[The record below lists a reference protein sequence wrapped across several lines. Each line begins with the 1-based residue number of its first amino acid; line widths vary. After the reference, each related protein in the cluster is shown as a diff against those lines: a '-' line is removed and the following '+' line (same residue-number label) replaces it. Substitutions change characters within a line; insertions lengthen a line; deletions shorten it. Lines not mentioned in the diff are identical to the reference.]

1 MKFKEVI
8 KEDVYDMEFLEA
20 FEIILREMKNY
31 ILQEELQQLFQK
43 IDISD
48 NDKKPELMT
57 TSTPTFLID
66 EKELTDTD
74 SQATTIRQTEDDE
87 DYIPSESDTD
97 DSQATIIEDD
107 NILPSPKSLSE
118 ETDVDMM
125 GFSSDTEQETEQE
138 TEQQEKES
146 NVDMM
151 VFSSPRFYQSVIQS
165 ESDDSE
171 DETFDNIKKKK
182 RRLN

>member
-48 NDKKPELMT
+48 NDEKPELMT

-97 DSQATIIEDD
+97 SQATIIEDD
-107 NILPSPKSLSE
+107 NILPSPKSVSQ
-118 ETDVDMM
+118 
-125 GFSSDTEQETEQE
+125 QETEQE
-138 TEQQEKES
+138 TEQQEES
-146 NVDMM
+146 DVDMM
-151 VFSSPRFYQSVIQS
+151 VFSSPRFYQSTIQS

>member
-48 NDKKPELMT
+48 NDEKPELMT

-97 DSQATIIEDD
+97 SQATIIEDD
-107 NILPSPKSLSE
+107 NILPSPKSVSQ
-118 ETDVDMM
+118 
-125 GFSSDTEQETEQE
+125 QETEQE
-138 TEQQEKES
+138 TEQQEVS
-146 NVDMM
+146 DVDMM